1 MKIKSKEHVISFG
14 SRKISYRLYRADR
27 KKLRIV
33 VSPDLSVDVFAPK
46 KSSESHIHDL
56 VKKKARWITKSIDKL
71 ESYHPL
77 PTPKQYISGET
88 LVYLGRQY
96 RLKVQ
101 NGAKE
106 PAKLRG
112 RFLYIRTK
120 DKTDRSNVKKSMDE
134 WYRRRAKDVLGR
146 YMDKC
151 INIAARHGISEP
163 YMSVRLMRKRWGSCS
178 PSGRITLNLKL
189 VQLPVQCVEYVIMHE
204 LCHLK
209 HPNHSKLFYSFLTR
223 CLPDW
228 RKRKKTLD
236 RVRLS

>member
-1 MKIKSKEHVISFG
+1 MKIKSKEHIFDFG

-46 KSSESHIHDL
+46 TATDPHIRKAI
-56 VKKKARWITKSIDKL
+56 KKKAPWIARSIDKL
-71 ESYHPL
+71 EGYHPL
-77 PTPKQYISGET
+77 PTPKRYVSGET

-96 RLKVQ
+96 RLKVE
-101 NGAKE
+101 NGNKE

-112 RFLYIRTK
+112 RFLYVGTK
-120 DKTDRSNVKKSMDE
+120 DKTDRISVKKVVDE
-134 WYRRRAKDVLGR
+134 WYRKRAKDVLGR
-146 YMDKC
+146 YMEKC
-151 INIAARHGISEP
+151 LNITSRHGISEP
-163 YMSVRLMRKRWGSCS
+163 FITIRLMRSRWGSCS
-178 PSGRITLNLKL
+178 PTGRITLNLKL
-189 VQLPVQCVEYVIMHE
+189 VQLPVQCIEYVIMHE

-209 HPNHSKLFYSFLTR
+209 FPNHSKLFYSFLTR

-228 RKRKKTLD
+228 RKRKETLD